1 MGYLII
7 FCDIL
12 CYGKAFANYKFKI
25 ILGGSF
31 MHLNKRNVFLM
42 TVCAGILICLPPV
55 WAQVEQLEGD
65 WNLETDIEGGEQSI
79 VTISNNGNTVF
90 SETYP
95 YIVGETE
102 YIFDVGHTGRFTAL
116 ADGQLLYT
124 GVGNGEALDANG
136 DITVKLAVTGS
147 GMISDDANMVVGVW
161 KNLETYTTPDGV
173 INDSDGKSFIL
184 TRDGFD
190 PGTPGQAL
198 AGLWEITLIGANI
211 DWTGQVTMNPDGTL
225 MGNYAPTGSSTTQM
239 LALAGLFSY
248 SQEKEFD
255 FTLTGT
261 GQGNDDNTHIEG
273 TWEFTVDVSNLVSK
287 TFSGTYEMT
296 KLEDAGLDN
305 WDLFE

>member
-1 MGYLII
+1 
-7 FCDIL
+7 
-12 CYGKAFANYKFKI
+12 
-25 ILGGSF
+25 

-42 TVCAGILICLPPV
+42 TVCAGILISLPPV

-65 WNLETDIEGGEQSI
+65 WNLETDIEGAEQSI
-79 VTISNNGNTVF
+79 VTINNNGNTVF

-102 YIFDVGHTGRFTAL
+102 YIFDVGHTGWFTAL

-124 GVGNGEALDANG
+124 GVGNGEALESNG
-136 DITVKLAVTGS
+136 DINVKLAVTGS

-173 INDSDGKSFIL
+173 MNDSDGKSFIL

-198 AGLWEITLIGANI
+198 AGVWDITLTGANI
-211 DWTGQVTMNPDGTL
+211 DWTGQVTMNQDGTL

-255 FTLTGT
+255 FTYTTEPVELPIVGEATFTLTGT